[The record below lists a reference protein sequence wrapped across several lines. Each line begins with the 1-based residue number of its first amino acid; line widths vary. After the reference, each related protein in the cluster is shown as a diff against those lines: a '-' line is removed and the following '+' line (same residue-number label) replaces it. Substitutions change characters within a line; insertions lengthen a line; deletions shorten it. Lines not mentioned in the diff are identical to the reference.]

1 MSIFLR
7 MNKSIF
13 ENECLFTRHIHL
25 SLINMATITKRKGIQ
40 IGQVATDE
48 HAAKLDNQCKTL
60 TTKVYETLH
69 TKYKDKIKFQ
79 KKLKKDQIPGGVG
92 ACAPDGSLWFW
103 EGKLIAAFEAK
114 KQQNRGNAIERWHKN
129 HSMCRIINPELSY
142 ITFACGEGAIVG
154 GVIHKAIAFQHLGGF
169 DAYNPGKN
177 SCWMKPS
184 GFSDEEIET
193 IMMQVIEERITSL
206 SK

>member
-1 MSIFLR
+1 MDI
-7 MNKSIF
+7 
-13 ENECLFTRHIHL
+13 
-25 SLINMATITKRKGIQ
+25 SLIKMTTIVKRKGIQ

-60 TTKVYETLH
+60 TTKVFESLQA
-69 TKYKDKIKFQ
+69 KYKDKIKFQ

-129 HSMCRIINPELSY
+129 HSMCRVINPEVSY
-142 ITFACGEGAIVG
+142 ITFACGEGAVVG
-154 GVIHKAIAFQHLGGF
+154 GVIHKAIAFQHLEGF
-169 DAYNPGKN
+169 DKYNPGKN

-184 GFSDEEIET
+184 GFSDEEIEKV
-193 IMMQVIEERITSL
+193 MLQVIEERITSL